1 MTYQEALDYLN
12 NETAEGIKPDLTRI
26 SYLCR
31 RLGNPQLTYRTI
43 HITGTNG
50 KTTTARMI
58 SSILSLSG
66 YKVGLFTSPHLVSY
80 TERIVVAGKTIA
92 ENRFAAG
99 IAKLIPYF
107 EETNQKCR
115 DGKLTQFEALTA
127 LALSF
132 FRDENVDCAVIE
144 TGMGGSWD
152 ATNTVKAE
160 VALITNISLEHT
172 DRLGNTTEEIAS
184 EKVGIIKE
192 GSTTITG
199 VEEEKLLN
207 IIENK
212 CREQRVPLK
221 ILGRDFGIA
230 ERKANPDGS
239 QTLTI
244 KGLYDRYDGIIL
256 PLTGIYQAKNAALAT
271 AVSESFLDGS
281 PPARI
286 KRAGLSSVLVEAL
299 RRVESPGRLEVIR
312 EKPQLV
318 LDGAHNP
325 AGARELANTLKSDF
339 AYGKLILVLSI
350 LADKD
355 VEGILKELIPAA
367 STAVVSQN
375 KDPRALEATKLA
387 EKLDKL
393 TKNEMLSLP
402 EGFVVE
408 KDLGK
413 AIKLALARAGP
424 HDLVLVTGS
433 LYTVGEAKRYFQ
445 LRTNY

>member
-31 RLGNPQLTYRTI
+31 RLGNPQLTYPTI

-50 KTTTARMI
+50 KTTTARMV
-58 SSILSLSG
+58 SSILSMSG
-66 YKVGLFTSPHLVSY
+66 YKTGLFTSPHLVSY
-80 TERIVVAGKTIA
+80 TERLVVGEKSI
-92 ENRFAAG
+92 EQSRFAAG
-99 IAKLIPYF
+99 IANLIPYF

-127 LALSF
+127 LAFSF
-132 FRDENVDCAVIE
+132 FYDEKVDCAVIE

-160 VALITNISLEHT
+160 VALITNVSLEHT

-192 GSTTITG
+192 GSTVITG
-199 VEEEKLLN
+199 VQEEKLLK
-207 IIENK
+207 IIEGK
-212 CREQRVPLK
+212 CGEERAPLK
-221 ILGRDFGIA
+221 ILGRDFDILK
-230 ERKANPDGS
+230 RKANPDGS
-239 QTLTI
+239 QVLTV
-244 KGLYDRYDGIIL
+244 KSLYDRYDRLTL
-256 PLTGIYQAKNAALAT
+256 PLTGIYQAKNAALAI
-271 AVSESFLDGS
+271 AVSESFLNN
-281 PPARI
+281 R
-286 KRAGLSSVLVEAL
+286 LSSVLAEAL
-299 RRVESPGRLEVIR
+299 RRVQSPGRLEVIR

-325 AGARELANTLKSDF
+325 AGARELSNTLKSDF
-339 AYGKLILVLSI
+339 NYDKLILVLSI

-355 VEGILKELIPAA
+355 VEGILKELIPVA
-367 STAVVSQN
+367 SMVVVSQN
-375 KDPRALEATKLA
+375 KEKRALEAGKLA
-387 EKLDKL
+387 ERMTRL
-393 TKNEMLSLP
+393 TRNEALSLP

-408 KDLGK
+408 KDLGR
-413 AIKLALARAGP
+413 AIELALAKASEK
-424 HDLVLVTGS
+424 DIVLVTGS

-445 LRTNY
+445 LRNNY